1 MLLKKFKLLKRKMN
15 LLFKMK
21 EMKKIIRNKMLRI
34 MKKKGKEE
42 MKIKMRKIIVE
53 AKRKIKK
60 RERMKK
66 FYYIKINILLFK
78 YLS

>member
-1 MLLKKFKLLKRKMN
+1 MLK
-15 LLFKMK
+15 
-21 EMKKIIRNKMLRI
+21 I

-42 MKIKMRKIIVE
+42 MKIKMSKIIVE